1 MSGDERLELFKEKHA
16 AYIVSFQR
24 DKEGY
29 EYCASEYLRLSGIY
43 WGTTALWLLS
53 TDQGRDYKSELPREE
68 VVQDV
73 LLCRNEDGGFGSAEG
88 HDSHLLYTLSAVQ
101 ILATYG
107 ALGELA
113 DADWDLTATWVARLQ
128 NADGSFCGD
137 KWGEVDTR
145 FSYCAASC
153 LSLLGRSEKIDKD
166 KAVAFL
172 LKCRNFD
179 EGFGARPGDET
190 HAGQV
195 FCCVGA
201 LAIARRLDLVDRPL
215 LCWWLAE
222 RQCDSGGLNGRPEK
236 QADVCYSWWI
246 LSVLRMLG
254 ADHWIDGARL
264 RSFIL
269 KCQDLPDGGIAD
281 RPGNC
286 PDVFHTFFGV
296 GGLSLLGALPGDRP
310 GIDAVF
316 ALPEDVV
323 ESLGLEAQ
331 TVPRNDASLLDAWA
345 AERRGGGART
355 PIV

>member
-1 MSGDERLELFKEKHA
+1 MLLTTKEEEYKEK
-16 AYIVSFQR
+16 
-24 DKEGY
+24 DKNNNNTTTQFVDYTKG
-29 EYCASEYLRLSGIY
+29 LS
-43 WGTTALWLLS
+43 A
-53 TDQGRDYKSELPREE
+53 DE
-68 VVQDV
+68 VVADV
-73 LLCRNEDGGFGSAEG
+73 LECRNADGGFASAPG

-101 ILATYG
+101 VLCNYDR
-107 ALGELA
+107 LHKELSEEQRRE
-113 DADWDLTATWVARLQ
+113 TAKWVASLQ
-128 NADGSFCGD
+128 SEEDGSFKGD

-145 FSYCAASC
+145 FSYCASSC
-153 LSLLGRSEKIDKD
+153 LRLLGFGPELGDIIDVE
-166 KAVAFL
+166 KAVSFVL
-172 LKCRNFD
+172 SCRNFD

-345 AERRGGGART
+345 AERRGGERAE
-355 PIV
+355 PYCV

>member
-201 LAIARRLDLVDRPL
+201 LTILGALDEIDGDRLA
-215 LCWWLAE
+215 WWLCE
-222 RQCDSGGLNGRPEK
+222 RQTPGGGLNGRPQK
-236 QADVCYSWWI
+236 QQDVCYTWWV
-246 LSVLRMLG
+246 LSSLSMLG
-254 ADHWIDGARL
+254 RLHWVDRDKLIR
-264 RSFIL
+264 FIIS
-269 KCQDLPDGGIAD
+269 CQDEIDGGISD
-281 RPGNC
+281 RP
-286 PDVFHTFFGV
+286 DDEVDIFHTFFGIA
-296 GGLSLLGALPGDRP
+296 GLSLLGFPNLEPV
-310 GIDAVF
+310 DARYAMPVKTIQG
-316 ALPEDVV
+316 
-323 ESLGLEAQ
+323 LGL
-331 TVPRNDASLLDAWA
+331 
-345 AERRGGGART
+345 
-355 PIV
+355 